1 MTSWVKTWRLENGFM
16 IHDGDCRFFDVSVCT
31 CGLIHHQMPRL
42 SSMTVAEREKHWND
56 RMRQQE
62 VLDSLEGV

>member
-1 MTSWVKTWRLENGFM
+1 M

-42 SSMTVAEREKHWND
+42 SSMTVAEREKHWDD